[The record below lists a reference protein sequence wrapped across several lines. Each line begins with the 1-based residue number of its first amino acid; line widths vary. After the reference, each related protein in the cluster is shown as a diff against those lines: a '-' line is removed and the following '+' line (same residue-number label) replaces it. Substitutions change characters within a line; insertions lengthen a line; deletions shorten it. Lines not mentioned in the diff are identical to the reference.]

1 MNKKLK
7 CFILLFTF
15 IVQCPTMVAKD
26 IEGVEQKYAED
37 LNSVIN
43 KSSLSEEDRELVR
56 INSEILI
63 NSKLCWA
70 ANVNK
75 IVKEN

>member
-26 IEGVEQKYAED
+26 I
-37 LNSVIN
+37 NSVIN